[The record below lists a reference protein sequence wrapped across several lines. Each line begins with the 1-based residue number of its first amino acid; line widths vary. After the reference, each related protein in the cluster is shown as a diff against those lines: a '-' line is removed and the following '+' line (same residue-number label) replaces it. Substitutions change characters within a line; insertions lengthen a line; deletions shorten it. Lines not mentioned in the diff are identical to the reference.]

1 MVNPPF
7 LGLARTRPMNVV
19 HTISELSSADL
30 DHGSCVTIGNFDGVH
45 LGHQALLHRTK
56 ERARELGLTSIVVTF
71 DPHPLRVIRGQTPPF
86 ITLIEQKMR
95 LLSAIGLDHTVCLP
109 FTREMAQLSP
119 EEFVQLYLVQGLK
132 TKALIIGHDY
142 VFGKN
147 KRGNY
152 QLLKDLGQR
161 HGFVVEKIDPI
172 YKNGDVVSSTRIRNL
187 VQAGHVEQVRPL
199 LGRFYQVSGSV
210 ITGHKRGGPILGI
223 PTANLKL
230 VDELFPQPGVYAVWA
245 EWKEEILPAVANVGH
260 NPTFGH
266 NALSVEVHIL
276 DFGRDLYGEHLRIN
290 FVQRIR
296 SEQKFSGIEELKTQI
311 HQDIAQARKLLS
323 DPETFI
329 YTCKA

>member
-1 MVNPPF
+1 
-7 LGLARTRPMNVV
+7 MNVV
-19 HTISELSSADL
+19 HTISELSSEDL
-30 DHGSCVTIGNFDGVH
+30 QVGSCVTIGNFDGVH

-56 ERARELGLTSIVVTF
+56 ERARELGLASIVVTF

-86 ITLIEQKMR
+86 ITLIDQKMR
-95 LLSAIGLDHTVCLP
+95 LLSAIGLDHTVCLT
-109 FTREMAQLSP
+109 FSREMAGLSP

-142 VFGKN
+142 VFGKDQ
-147 KRGNY
+147 RGNY
-152 QLLKDLGQR
+152 NLLKELGQR

-187 VQAGHVEQVRPL
+187 VQAGRVEEARPL
-199 LGRFYQVSGSV
+199 LGRYYQVSGTV
-210 ITGHKRGGPILGI
+210 IEGHKRGGPVLGI

-245 EWKEEILPAVANVGH
+245 EWEDEILPAVANVGH
-260 NPTFGH
+260 NPTFG
-266 NALSVEVHIL
+266 NDALSVEVHIL
-276 DFGRDLYGEHLRIN
+276 DFDRDLYGAQVRVN
-290 FVQRIR
+290 FVKHIR
-296 SEQKFSGIEELKTQI
+296 PEQKFSGIEELKEQI
-311 HQDIAQARKLLS
+311 FKDIAVAREMLS